1 MAHSTMIQPTVQTE
15 RLTLRPYNLEDA
27 ARVAELAGDYD
38 VVKSTQNIPHPYTLE
53 MAIEWIGTH
62 EQGLTDGS
70 HIAFAIDSIAHK
82 GLVGTVS
89 LIRVENGQASLG
101 YWIGKPYWGQGICSE
116 AVSGIL
122 RFAFNDLDLT
132 RVYADHYASNPA
144 SGKVMCKNGMQFVGE
159 REEPDRDGNPITIM
173 RYEILNPLNNL
184 A

>member
-1 MAHSTMIQPTVQTE
+1 MIQPILRTSN
-15 RLTLRPYNLEDA
+15 LTLRPYNQEDA

-38 VVKSTQNIPHPYTLE
+38 VVKTTQNIPHPYTIE

-62 EQGLTDGS
+62 EQGLSDGS
-70 HIAFAIDSIAHK
+70 HIAYAIDSTAHQ

-89 LIRVENGQASLG
+89 LINIANRQASLG
-101 YWIGKPYWGQGICSE
+101 YWIGKPFWGQGICSE

-122 RFAFNDLDLT
+122 QFSFNDLDLS

-144 SGKVMCKNGMQFVGE
+144 SGKVMRKNGMQFVGE
-159 REEPDRDGNPITIM
+159 REDLDRDGNPITIC
-173 RYEILNPLNNL
+173 RYEILKSVSNL